1 MCPSSSSERVEIP
14 AHRHDASLSLPAC
27 ARPGDAGLDLRAA
40 QSVTLKPGERS
51 VVPTGLRLAIP
62 EGHAGLVLPRSGLAL
77 KHGITVLNAPGLV
90 DAGYRGEIQ
99 VLLINHGAEPVT
111 LERGERIAQL
121 VIQPVAQARLVD
133 TERLPDSSR
142 GEGGFG
148 STGT

>member
-1 MCPSSSSERVEIP
+1 MDIP
-14 AHRHDASLSLPAC
+14 ARRDDASLPLPAY

-40 QSVTLKPGERS
+40 PSVTLKPGERS

-77 KHGITVLNAPGLV
+77 KHGITVLNAPGV
-90 DAGYRGEIQ
+90 IDAGYRGEIR

-111 LERGERIAQL
+111 LGRGERIAQL
-121 VIQPVAQARLVD
+121 VIQPVAQARLVE

-142 GEGGFG
+142 REGGFG

>member
-1 MCPSSSSERVEIP
+1 MEIP
-14 AHRHDASLSLPAC
+14 ARRGDASLPLPAY

-77 KHGITVLNAPGLV
+77 KHGITVLNAPGV
-90 DAGYRGEIQ
+90 IDAGYRGEIQ

-111 LERGERIAQL
+111 LGRGERIAQL
-121 VIQPVAQARLVD
+121 VIQPVAQARLVE

-142 GEGGFG
+142 REGGFG

>member
-1 MCPSSSSERVEIP
+1 MDIP
-14 AHRHDASLSLPAC
+14 ARRADASLPLPAY

-77 KHGITVLNAPGLV
+77 KHGITVLNAPGV
-90 DAGYRGEIQ
+90 IDAGYRGEIQ

-111 LERGERIAQL
+111 LGRGERIAQL
-121 VIQPVAQARLVD
+121 VIQPVAQARLVE

-142 GEGGFG
+142 REGGFG